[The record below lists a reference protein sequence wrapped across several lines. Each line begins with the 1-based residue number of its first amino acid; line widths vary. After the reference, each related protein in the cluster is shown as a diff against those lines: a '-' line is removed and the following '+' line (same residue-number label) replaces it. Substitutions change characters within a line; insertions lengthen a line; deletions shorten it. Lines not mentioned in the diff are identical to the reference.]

1 MVGASPLTCSGNFL
15 HAHLGIGRASFRSRS
30 APPTISLARQ
40 TEASIIVRANGAAAP
55 AAPCKVASRLRSD
68 RHAGAVEAGEGE
80 AVEGFAEGGALVAQ

>member
-1 MVGASPLTCSGNFL
+1 MLAASAPSAITQ
-15 HAHLGIGRASFRSRS
+15 RADGSFRSRS

-55 AAPCKVASRLRSD
+55 AAPCRKVASRLRSD